1 MSIKDKIKT
10 ILFGYKATEETY
22 LTHLRNSGVKLG
34 TNIKIFRPF
43 NTTIDVQNPHL
54 LTIGNDVQMTGPVTI
69 LTHDYS
75 WSVLKKKYGIIYGN
89 QRKTVIGN
97 NVFIGW
103 GATILG
109 GSHIG
114 DNVII
119 GANSVV
125 SGNVD
130 SNSVYAGNPARKLM
144 TIEEYRDKREKRQ
157 LKEAVEYVLE
167 YKKRFKTYPP
177 EEKMDEYFFLFKP
190 SKVFDKY
197 KDQLELMN
205 NYRESLKEL
214 NSKRYQ
220 FNSYNEF
227 LKFCDRKSK
236 GNSIY
241 YAEE

>member
-1 MSIKDKIKT
+1 M
-10 ILFGYKATEETY
+10 
-22 LTHLRNSGVKLG
+22 
-34 TNIKIFRPF
+34 
-43 NTTIDVQNPHL
+43 
-54 LTIGNDVQMTGPVTI
+54 TIGNDVQITDPVTI

-130 SNSVYAGNPARKLM
+130 SNSVYAGNPARKPN
-144 TIEEYRDKREKRQ
+144 D
-157 LKEAVEYVLE
+157 
-167 YKKRFKTYPP
+167 
-177 EEKMDEYFFLFKP
+177 
-190 SKVFDKY
+190 S
-197 KDQLELMN
+197 
-205 NYRESLKEL
+205 
-214 NSKRYQ
+214 
-220 FNSYNEF
+220 
-227 LKFCDRKSK
+227 
-236 GNSIY
+236 
-241 YAEE
+241 